1 MQMKSVAKEIA
12 RQRQLQA
19 EAESR
24 AARSSEALQQE
35 AAVRQRM
42 QLKVDTSGFSVL
54 CMTVISLT
62 VATSMCG

>member
-1 MQMKSVAKEIA
+1 MQLKSVAKEIA

-19 EAESR
+19 EAESQ
-24 AARSSEALQQE
+24 AARISEARQQE

-42 QLKVDTSGFSVL
+42 QLKVDNSGFSVL
-54 CMTVISLT
+54 CMTAISLT